1 MKNKKMRIAIVLTLM
16 ATTVVTGC
24 SSDSQEP
31 APTSPVVLPAEL
43 KLSSTELAMVNQ
55 SNEFA
60 FNLFREAQDEVKSQV
75 ISPISITFALGMLN
89 NGAGGETLA
98 QINKVLGFADTG
110 ADGINNFCCKMLNVA
125 STLDPLT
132 TVKIANTIYLNQGH
146 ELQPDFVQ
154 KAKLYYDA
162 DPETRDFHD
171 GKTMDVI
178 NQWANDHTEKMIKK
192 VLDEDSFNPDAVS
205 YLLNAIYFKGSWAKK
220 FDKAMTMK
228 EAFNHAGSTKEMTYV
243 DMMRQTSEFEYAETD
258 DCQALRLPYGNGS
271 FQMTVLLPKGP
282 TNALPKVPTAEE
294 WQQLNN
300 KMGSTLVDVSL
311 PRLET
316 DTDIDLKPIMTRLG
330 MPDAFNETKADFRY
344 FCKEPVYIDLMKQ
357 VAKIKLD
364 EEGTEAAAV
373 TVIGGVLTSVG
384 PEQKVVAFHA
394 DHPFLY
400 VISEKQTGTV
410 FFIGQYTGY

>member
-1 MKNKKMRIAIVLTLM
+1 MKKHVSWWAASLLTAAM
-16 ATTVVTGC
+16 VVGC
-24 SSDSQEP
+24 GNSDSGEEP
-31 APTSPVVLPAEL
+31 WVCIHPVDSSLYHLNLTNSEL
-43 KLSSTELAMVNQ
+43 KLVDETN
-55 SNEFA
+55 NFA
-60 FNLFREAQDEVKSQV
+60 FNLFRQVAADKSAIV
-75 ISPISITFALGMLN
+75 SPISITYALGMLN
-89 NGAGGETLA
+89 NGAAGATQT
-98 QINKVLGFADTG
+98 QIDTVLGFGSTG
-110 ADGINNFCCKMLNVA
+110 AQDINEFCHKMIAVA
-125 STLDPLT
+125 PALDT
-132 TVKIANTIYLNQGH
+132 ETKVMIANAIFTNKDYQLKS
-146 ELQPDFVQ
+146 DFVS
-154 KAKLYYDA
+154 KALAYYEA
-162 DPETRDFHD
+162 EAHSCDFRD
-171 GKTMDVI
+171 GKTAGII
-178 NQWANDHTEKMIKK
+178 NKWASDHTEGMITN
-192 VLDEDSFNPDAVS
+192 VLDRINPYAVS

-271 FQMTVLLPKGP
+271 FQMTVLLPKGQ

-294 WQQLNN
+294 WHQLNN
-300 KMGSTLVDVSL
+300 KMSATLVDVLL

-330 MPDAFNETKADFRY
+330 MPDAFNEKKADFRY
-344 FCKEPVYIDLMKQ
+344 FCNVPVCIELMKQ

-373 TVIGGVLTSVG
+373 TVIGVTFTSVETE
-384 PEQKVVAFHA
+384 PMAVVFHA
-394 DHPFLY
+394 NHPFLY